1 LSKNFELLQQLEAEE
16 ASSAAII
23 VDTASSPSTHNH
35 FVPDLPPEITEEVV
49 KVVQNVF
56 GGINS
61 PRVVVF
67 SSVAPGDGCT
77 WTCYS
82 VAATLAAHRRG
93 PICVVDANL
102 RTPGLQHYVHV
113 EREIGLVEALTQ
125 PGPLSNFTQRVNGS
139 NLSVMLSGSMA
150 TSPLALLNSDYL
162 AARIGEMRNE
172 FDTVLIDV
180 APASLYADALRFG
193 RLADGVILVLQSN
206 TTRRES
212 ALKAKASFDSAGI
225 RVLGAVLNKR
235 TFPIPQSVYKRL

>member
-1 LSKNFELLQQLEAEE
+1 LSKNLALLQQLEAEE
-16 ASSAAII
+16 ASGAASTLDI
-23 VDTASSPSTHNH
+23 ASFSRNGDH
-35 FVPDLPPEITEEVV
+35 FVPDLPAAVTEEVV

-56 GGINS
+56 GGPNS

-67 SSVAPGDGCT
+67 SSVAPGDGCS
-77 WTCYS
+77 WTCFS

-102 RTPGLQHYVHV
+102 RTPTLHQYVEV
-113 EREIGLVEALTQ
+113 QREVGLVEALTQ
-125 PGPLSNFTQRVNGS
+125 PGPLSNFTQPVNGS
-139 NLSVMLSGSMA
+139 NLSVMLSGSVA
-150 TSPLALLNSDYL
+150 TNPLALLNSEHL
-162 AARIGEMRNE
+162 ATRISEMRSE
-172 FDTVLIDV
+172 YDTVLLDV
-180 APASLYADALRFG
+180 APASVYADALRFG

-212 ALKAKASFDSAGI
+212 ALKVKRCFDSAGI